1 MLSSQRPINFT
12 RCFIKHHGKYHFA
25 MFEEGIDCFRLS
37 DKNTINYNHV
47 EIWLS
52 ENDHKEMM
60 DTVLQLRFY
69 F

>member
-1 MLSSQRPINFT
+1 
-12 RCFIKHHGKYHFA
+12 

-37 DKNTINYNHV
+37 DKTTINYNHV
-47 EIWLS
+47 EMWLS

-60 DTVLQLRFY
+60 DTIWQLRFY